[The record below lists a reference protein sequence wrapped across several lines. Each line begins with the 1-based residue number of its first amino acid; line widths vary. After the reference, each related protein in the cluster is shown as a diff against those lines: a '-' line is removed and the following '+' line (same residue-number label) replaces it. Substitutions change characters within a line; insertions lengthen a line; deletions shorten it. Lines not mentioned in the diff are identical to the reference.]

1 MFLCPSAKSE
11 ALQFAGVLYPKNS
24 IRMNR
29 WKHSCFIQNV
39 RRHAAERKALQAWLE
54 VARGY
59 RCVLE
64 PLNFKNCFFLEGLAS
79 EMMSVPKFSAKELK
93 NKPNHPKSICR

>member
-64 PLNFKNCFFLEGLAS
+64 PEKLFFFGGFGVRDDECS
-79 EMMSVPKFSAKELK
+79 QIFSKRAEE
-93 NKPNHPKSICR
+93 